1 MGSPMYMAP
10 EQLDIYKNL
19 DKRTD
24 IYSIGVL
31 FHEMI
36 TGSKPYPLD
45 ISKEELFYNI
55 NSNPLIRT
63 DEIYPGADGRLQEIV
78 DKATQKNPDKRYQNC
93 EEMLEKIESLL
104 VMSWEL

>member
-1 MGSPMYMAP
+1 MGKLCDPKLMPFQGSYLELKISDYPPTYSSNP
-10 EQLDIYKNL
+10 E
-19 DKRTD
+19 
-24 IYSIGVL
+24 
-31 FHEMI
+31 
-36 TGSKPYPLD
+36 KP
-45 ISKEELFYNI
+45 KEELFYNI

-104 VMSWEL
+104 VMS